1 MAWFGIWFGI
11 SNNCGMW
18 TNGVEKNRETDD
30 EHDEHCVEE
39 GFQLA
44 RGKFDRDG
52 KGDRESVGMSY
63 CSVNN

>member
-1 MAWFGIWFGI
+1 
-11 SNNCGMW
+11 MW

-44 RGKFDRDG
+44 REKFDRDG